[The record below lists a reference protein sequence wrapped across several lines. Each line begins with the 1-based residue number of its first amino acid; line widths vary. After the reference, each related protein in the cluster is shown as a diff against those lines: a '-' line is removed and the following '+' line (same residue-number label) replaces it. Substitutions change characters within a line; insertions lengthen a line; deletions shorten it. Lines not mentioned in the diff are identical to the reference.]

1 MPLSFVWEWFIRT
14 FHYRDLKDLSPKGLG
29 IYEGTPVVNNAFLD
43 HIRAGKI
50 EYIRGDTER
59 FVQNGVRVNTRT
71 RDQPKGAK
79 DAKPKTIEGDVVV
92 LATGFERPTLDFLPK
107 DVFPDGYSRPDLYLQ
122 NFATEDWTVL
132 CTNSAYMNAI
142 GTVGHMYVSHVRPN
156 GEDGIDRE
164 CFRHIG
170 IYTRIL
176 LLFLLDAGARPEVRD
191 MKLWVDVVRFVKRG
205 AKGGALGFFTYMELG
220 TYFQQI
226 LSSLDVTD

>member
-1 MPLSFVWEWFIRT
+1 MAGFYIPTHALTLSQWIIPRNTFIDTIISAQPFGQEMPLSFVWEWFIRT

-79 DAKPKTIEGDVVV
+79 DAKPETIEGDVVV

-142 GTVGHMYVSHVRPN
+142 GTVGHMYVAHAHPN
-156 GEDGIDRE
+156 GEVLLMQSALDTSAS
-164 CFRHIG
+164 
-170 IYTRIL
+170 TRVSCCSS
-176 LLFLLDAGARPEVRD
+176 FSTPAR
-191 MKLWVDVVRFVKRG
+191 
-205 AKGGALGFFTYMELG
+205 ALKFAT
-220 TYFQQI
+220 
-226 LSSLDVTD
+226 